1 MFCFCDGSPL
11 SFDSSVL
18 DNLGFFDFE
27 SLFPWDD
34 SWRHLP
40 GPSRFSL
47 KGWFSGTVST
57 CWLEELQLYVKSHG
71 RRAEVC
77 SCTPTTQVA
86 VVCLV
91 VVGRRGGG
99 RGDNP
104 FTAQTLAG
112 RGAVTLSAFVW
123 TLCPC
128 VFVTHATSC
137 PFAVQYTKVKF
148 SH

>member
-1 MFCFCDGSPL
+1 MVRGERVDRILRGSPL
-11 SFDSSVL
+11 SFDSRVL
-18 DNLGFFDFE
+18 DNLGFFDFK

-40 GPSRFSL
+40 DPSQFSL

-57 CWLEELQLYVKSHG
+57 CSLEERQLYVKSHG

-77 SCTPTTQVA
+77 SYPPTTQVA

-91 VVGRRGGG
+91 VVMVGG

-104 FTAQTLAG
+104 FTAQKLAG
-112 RGAVTLSAFVW
+112 RGAVTLSAFMSGRCAHVY
-123 TLCPC
+123 
-128 VFVTHATSC
+128 V
-137 PFAVQYTKVKF
+137 
-148 SH
+148 

>member
-1 MFCFCDGSPL
+1 MVRSRWSGKRKRGEGQPRSASVHRSPL

-40 GPSRFSL
+40 GPSQFSL

-57 CWLEELQLYVKSHG
+57 CWLEECQLYVKSQG
-71 RRAEVC
+71 RRTEVC
-77 SCTPTTQVA
+77 SYTPTTQVA

-91 VVGRRGGG
+91 VVVVGGQA
-99 RGDNP
+99 RVII
-104 FTAQTLAG
+104 L
-112 RGAVTLSAFVW
+112 
-123 TLCPC
+123 
-128 VFVTHATSC
+128 
-137 PFAVQYTKVKF
+137 
-148 SH
+148 